1 MKTRELV
8 TDAIIVI
15 LDLEITDTQ
24 ASFSGPRKIDNLED
38 LRYTLAVMNGGN
50 PKQKR
55 KESREEA
62 A

>member
-24 ASFSGPRKIDNLED
+24 SSFSGPRKIDNLED
-38 LRYTLAVMNGGN
+38 LRFLLSKMDE
-50 PKQKR
+50 QR
-55 KESREEA
+55 KIESERKKA